1 MIGKNKNSK
10 WEKKEMDYQ
19 MSRAYIEDAGKYGS
33 VLGLKNMQEMM
44 KRLGN
49 PQDGLKYVHVAGTN
63 GKGSLIAYLYS
74 TLSEAGY
81 KVGRYI
87 SPAIYTYRER
97 MEVAGTPVT
106 REKFAEYTTKVAEVI
121 DDMVREGLAHPTPF
135 EIETAVAF
143 LFFVDE
149 KCDLVLLEVGMGG
162 NLDATN
168 IIETTAAS
176 VLVSISKD
184 HEDFLGKTVAE
195 IAEKKAGIIK
205 PGAHVITTTQLPEVE
220 QVIVDACGKMQT
232 PLVIADYKNAEVL
245 EENVWGQTFRYKEEI
260 YEISLAGIH
269 QIENA
274 VLALNVLK
282 ELDVCGYPTTFIQKK
297 EGLKKASWGG
307 RFSVIAKG
315 PLFIVDGAHNPAAAE
330 KLADSI
336 ERYFK
341 GKTIYY
347 IMGVFKDKE
356 YDYVIEKTY
365 KYAKKILTVQTPD
378 NPRALPAE
386 ELAKTIRAYHADVQA
401 MKSLEEAVDEAY
413 QLAEKEDVIIAFGS
427 LSYLGELTRIVK
439 GYEGKKND

>member
-1 MIGKNKNSK
+1 
-10 WEKKEMDYQ
+10 MDYQ
-19 MSRAYIEDAGKYGS
+19 TSRAYVEEAGKYGS
-33 VLGLKNMQEMM
+33 VLGLDNMYEMM

-49 PQDGLKYVHVAGTN
+49 PENQLKYVHVAGTN

-97 MEVAGTPVT
+97 METAGKAVT
-106 REKFAEYTTKVAEVI
+106 KEKFAKYTTKVAAVI
-121 DDMVREGLAHPTPF
+121 EDMTKEGLAHPTPF

-143 LFFVDE
+143 LFFADE
-149 KCDLVLLEVGMGG
+149 ACDIVLLEVGMGG
-162 NLDATN
+162 DLDATN
-168 IIETTAAS
+168 IIKNTALS

-195 IAEKKAGIIK
+195 IAQKKAGIIK
-205 PGAHVITTTQLPEVE
+205 KGAHAVTTTQLPEVE
-220 QVIVDACGKMQT
+220 QVIRDTCERMAV
-232 PLVIADYKNAEVL
+232 PLTVADYKNAQVL
-245 EENVWGQTFRYKEEI
+245 EESVSGQKFVYQGEE

-274 VLALNVLK
+274 VLALNALK
-282 ELDVCGYPTTFIQKK
+282 ELDKYGYPTTLEQKK
-297 EGLKKASWGG
+297 EGLKKAHWGG
-307 RFSVIAKG
+307 RFSVIAKE

-341 GKTIYY
+341 GKNIYY

-356 YDYVIEKTY
+356 YDVVIQKTY
-365 KYAKKILTVQTPD
+365 AYAKKIFTVQTPE

-386 ELAKTIRAYHADVQA
+386 ELAEAIGKYHKNVQAVGGLREAVEEVYHAAD
-401 MKSLEEAVDEAY
+401 KD
-413 QLAEKEDVIIAFGS
+413 DVIIAFGS
-427 LSYLGELTRIVK
+427 LSYLGELTAIVK
-439 GYEGKKND
+439 EYGEKKND